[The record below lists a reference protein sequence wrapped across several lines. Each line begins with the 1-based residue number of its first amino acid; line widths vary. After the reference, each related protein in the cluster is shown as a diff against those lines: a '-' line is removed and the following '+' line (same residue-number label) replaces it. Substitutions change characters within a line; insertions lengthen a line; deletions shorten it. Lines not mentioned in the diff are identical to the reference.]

1 MHACMIC
8 ERLLETKRQQLAAMG
23 EMISF
28 LQNLRDQNNQRTG
41 WDTYPYVRIIYSILE
56 RDIKELSGH
65 GAIKN
70 NE

>member
-8 ERLLETKRQQLAAMG
+8 ERLLEIKRQQLAAMG

-28 LQNLRDQNNQRTG
+28 LQNLRDQNNQRTIT
-41 WDTYPYVRIIYSILE
+41 TYPYVRIIYSILE

-70 NE
+70 N